1 MSILKRLPALALLT
15 GAVVLL
21 QIHAIAWWTQYDP
34 ATGWLWSIVI
44 EAGAIWLWSARSFLR
59 NCIAVFATALA
70 LIAPLYQL
78 AGPMLDGQRAT
89 QQAADTLPARTQAAQ
104 AQIAT
109 LIASLVQ
116 YNDNSAHRGG
126 WAPLIASTQQQL
138 ATARADL
145 NALQTEAA
153 IPAPVALA
161 VYLPLAMQ
169 MIALCLLQC
178 LVVLTTRTVFARDDF
193 DRHSREGGKPKTAAP
208 AAGDDIAAGRGDES
222 RSISNALADLALM
235 RPKPDATR

>member
-1 MSILKRLPALALLT
+1 MKTLLKKLPALALLI
-15 GAVVLL
+15 GAVTLL
-21 QIHAIAWWTQYDP
+21 QIHAMAWWTQYDP
-34 ATGWLWSIVI
+34 ATGWLWSVVI
-44 EAGAIWLWSARSFLR
+44 EAGAIWLWSARSLLR
-59 NCIAVFATALA
+59 NSIALFATALA

-78 AGPMLDGQRAT
+78 AAPMLDGQRAT
-89 QQAADTLPARTQAAQ
+89 QQAATTLPARTAAAQ

-109 LIASLVQ
+109 LTASLAQ

-145 NALQTEAA
+145 AALQTEAA
-153 IPAPVALA
+153 TPAPVALA
-161 VYLPLAMQ
+161 VYLPMAMQ

-178 LVVLTTRTVFARDDF
+178 LVVLTTRTVFARSND
-193 DRHSREGGKPKTAAP
+193 EATQTAAP

-222 RSISNALADLALM
+222 RSISNALADIALM

>member
-1 MSILKRLPALALLT
+1 MKTLLKKLPALALLI
-15 GAVVLL
+15 GAVTLL
-21 QIHAIAWWTQYDP
+21 QIHAMAWWTQYDP
-34 ATGWLWSIVI
+34 ATGWLWSVVI
-44 EAGAIWLWSARSFLR
+44 EAGAIWLWSARSLLR
-59 NCIAVFATALA
+59 NSIALFATALA

-78 AGPMLDGQRAT
+78 AAPMLDGQRAT
-89 QQAADTLPARTQAAQ
+89 QQAATTLPARTAAAQ
-104 AQIAT
+104 AQIET
-109 LIASLVQ
+109 LTASLAQ

-145 NALQTEAA
+145 TALQTEAA
-153 IPAPVALA
+153 TPAPVALA

-178 LVVLTTRTVFARDDF
+178 LVVLTTRTVFAGSNDQA
-193 DRHSREGGKPKTAAP
+193 PKLTTQTAAP
-208 AAGDDIAAGRGDES
+208 AAGDDIAAGGGDES
-222 RSISNALADLALM
+222 RSIPTALADMALM